1 MRHVIAS
8 DTDSAYFTLTKLLL
22 KTHPDAD
29 NLPREKRI
37 EILLKLTD
45 KIQERAN
52 KELSD
57 ISQNLFN
64 ISDGHHFM
72 LKQEIIAEKAYWAG
86 KRRYA
91 LYIVNK
97 EGVDI
102 EELEMKGLD
111 LMKSNFPPIFRN
123 FGEQLIKDILFSV
136 PKSDID
142 KKILDFKNSLDD
154 VDWKHLMKPTGLKK
168 MDEYVESYPKEGEI
182 FCKFKSRCP
191 INTRAALI
199 SNSLLRLY
207 KSDKMYPEFNIGDKM
222 YIVYLKRNPLE
233 IDVVGL
239 NGFDDHPKITQLV
252 ENFIDREKIFD
263 SVFKNKIENLY
274 SDLSWDLI
282 LNSNIS
288 SFFTFD

>member
-29 NLPREKRI
+29 SLPREKRI

-142 KKILDFKNSLDD
+142 KKILDFKNSLDNI
-154 VDWKHLMKPTGLKK
+154 DWKHLMKPTGLKK
-168 MDEYVESYPKEGEI
+168 MDEYVESYPKDGEI

-222 YIVYLKRNPLE
+222 YIIYLKRNPLE

>member
-142 KKILDFKNSLDD
+142 KKILDFKNSLDN